1 MKKIF
6 LIIIFLFLNNCVFT
20 PIYSSKDSNYR
31 IIEFNKNVNNNLTN
45 YIQNSVIVLSNEKSN
60 KSFNINL
67 EFNESISVILKDSKG
82 DPNKNR
88 LTIDINL
95 IVMSDIGNLI
105 TSKEFSES
113 FEYNITDNKFDTKE
127 YEKNIKFNLI
137 EDITQQILVF
147 LANLKWF

>member
-6 LIIIFLFLNNCVFT
+6 LIIIFLFLNSCGFT

-31 IIEFNKNVNNNLTN
+31 IIDFNKNVNNNLTN
-45 YIQNSVIVLSNEKSN
+45 YIQNSVIVLSNEEST

-67 EFNESISVILKDSKG
+67 EFNENISVILKDSKG

-147 LANLKWF
+147 LANLK